1 MRANAA
7 IERINLIPISP
18 QIIELA
24 TAVQDPPLRA
34 IDAIHLATALSM
46 REDLG
51 ALFVYDSD
59 LHAAA
64 LAHDL
69 NPLAPR

>member
-1 MRANAA
+1 
-7 IERINLIPISP
+7 
-18 QIIELA
+18 
-24 TAVQDPPLRA
+24 
-34 IDAIHLATALSM
+34 M

-51 ALFVYDSD
+51 AIFVYDSD

-64 LAHDL
+64 RAHQL

>member
-24 TAVQDPPLRA
+24 TVVQDPPLRA
-34 IDAIHLATALSM
+34 MDAIHLATALSM
-46 REDLG
+46 REAR
-51 ALFVYDSD
+51 ALFVYGSD